1 MSLLVAVSDLHL
13 DQSTAGVDRFE
24 DVVAVLEKAAAYAI
38 EKQADAFLFL
48 GDLADPNTVR
58 SHRSVNAL
66 ARVMSKLKQK
76 CIQCVCLA
84 GNHDVIED
92 GSGGTVLD
100 SLVWLDAGP
109 VYTEPTVEPLLTAY
123 GEFICTIVALPFV
136 PIVRAYNP
144 EEFIRNIGKKVRIQD
159 PVLVIG
165 HLNLDGITL
174 GSESTDMPR
183 GRDIFWPLDDLR
195 IQLPNALRVGGHYHT
210 PQTFEGV
217 RIIGSAVRL
226 RFDERDNDPG
236 FVVLEV

>member
-13 DQSTAGVDRFE
+13 DQSTAGIDRFG
-24 DVVAVLEKAAAYAI
+24 DVVAVLEQAAAYAI
-38 EKQADAFLFL
+38 EKHADAFLFL
-48 GDLADPNTVR
+48 GDLTDPNTVR
-58 SHRSVNAL
+58 AHRSVNAL
-66 ARVMSKLKQK
+66 ARVMSKLKQHGVT
-76 CIQCVCLA
+76 CVCLA

-109 VYTEPTVEPLLTAY
+109 VYTEPTVELLLN
-123 GEFICTIVALPFV
+123 GQGDFVCTLVALPFV
-136 PIVRAYNP
+136 PVSRAYDPDKFVRA
-144 EEFIRNIGKKVRIQD
+144 IGKVRH

-183 GRDIFWPLDDLR
+183 GRDIFWPIESLR
-195 IQLPNALRVGGHYHT
+195 VHLPYALRVGGHYHT
-210 PQTFEGV
+210 PQTFEDV
-217 RIIGSAVRL
+217 RIVGSAVRL

-236 FVVLEV
+236 FVLLEV